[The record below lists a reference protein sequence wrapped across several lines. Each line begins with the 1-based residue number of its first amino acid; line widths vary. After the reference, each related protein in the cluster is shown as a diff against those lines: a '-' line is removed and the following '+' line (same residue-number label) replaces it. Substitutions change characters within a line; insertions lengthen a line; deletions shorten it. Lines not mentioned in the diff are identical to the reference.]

1 MFAVVHTIFAFLILG
16 TIAVAVVPLGLLL
29 FVLAFFMPQTS
40 KWLTYKIAQFWARI
54 VITLTGCSITAKGRE
69 HIPRKGPICI
79 ASNHCG
85 IFDIV
90 LLLAYLGRPFGF
102 VAKSE
107 LAFFPVINIWILL
120 LGGQYINRKNLRKSI
135 QTIGQGVEKMK
146 RGGVMIIFPE
156 GTRSK
161 GRGLLPFKAGSL
173 RIATEAG
180 APIVPSAI
188 AGSYE
193 VFEKTR
199 LIQRTAASITFCPVI
214 ETKDLLPEQRR
225 QALADRVRDA
235 IAAALSETMSADE
248 QGSTANHG

>member
-1 MFAVVHTIFAFLILG
+1 MFAVIHTVFAFLICG
-16 TIAVAVVPLGLLL
+16 AMAVAVVPPGLFL
-29 FVLAFFMPQTS
+29 FVLRFFMPQTS
-40 KWLTYKIAQFWARI
+40 KWLTCKIAQFWARL
-54 VITLTGCSITAKGRE
+54 VIKLTGCRITVKGRE
-69 HIPRKGPICI
+69 HIPRMGPVCI

-120 LGGQYINRKNLRKSI
+120 LGGQYINRNNMRKSVEA
-135 QTIGQGVEKMK
+135 IGLSVEKVK
-146 RGGVMIIFPE
+146 HGGVMIIFPE

-173 RIATEAG
+173 RLATEAG
-180 APIVPSAI
+180 APIVPVAI

-193 VFEKTR
+193 VFEKTH
-199 LIQRTAASITFCPVI
+199 LVQRTQVSITFCPVI
-214 ETKDLLPEQRR
+214 ETKDLPQGERR
-225 QALADRVRDA
+225 QVLADRVRDA
-235 IAAALSETMSADE
+235 IAAALAE
-248 QGSTANHG
+248 

>member
-1 MFAVVHTIFAFLILG
+1 MFAVVHTVFAFLIVG
-16 TIAVAVVPLGLLL
+16 VTAVAVVPFGIIL
-29 FVLAFFMPQTS
+29 FVLRLFIPQTA
-40 KWLTYKIAQFWARI
+40 KLFTYKIAQFWAHI
-54 VITLTGCSITAKGRE
+54 IIKLTGCRVTAKGRE
-69 HIPRKGPICI
+69 HIPRKGPVCI

-107 LAFFPVINIWILL
+107 LAFIPVINLWILL
-120 LGGQYINRKNLRKSI
+120 LGGQYINRKNIRKSI
-135 QTIGQGVEKMK
+135 KTIN
-146 RGGVMIIFPE
+146 RGGEKVKYGGAMIIFPE

-173 RIATEAG
+173 RLATEAG
-180 APIVPSAI
+180 APIVPVAI

-199 LIQRTAASITFCPVI
+199 MVQRTPVSITFCPVI
-214 ETKDLLPEQRR
+214 ETKDLPPEERR
-225 QALADRVRDA
+225 HVLSGRVRDM
-235 IAAALSETMSADE
+235 IAAALA
-248 QGSTANHG
+248 G

>member
-1 MFAVVHTIFAFLILG
+1 MFAVVHTVFAFFIVG
-16 TIAVAVVPLGLLL
+16 VTAVAVVPLGIIL
-29 FVLAFFMPQTS
+29 FVLRLFMPQTS
-40 KWLTYKIAQFWARI
+40 KLFTYKIAQFWSHL
-54 VITLTGCSITAKGRE
+54 VIKLTGCRVTAKGRE
-69 HIPRKGPICI
+69 HIPQKGPVCI

-107 LAFFPVINIWILL
+107 LAFIPVINIWILF
-120 LGGQYINRKNLRKSI
+120 LGGQYINRKNIRKSVK
-135 QTIGQGVEKMK
+135 TIG
-146 RGGVMIIFPE
+146 GGVKKVKHGGAMIIFPE

-173 RIATEAG
+173 RLATEAG
-180 APIVPSAI
+180 APIVPVAI

-199 LIQRTAASITFCPVI
+199 LVQRTQASITFCPVI
-214 ETKDLLPEQRR
+214 ETKNLPQEERR
-225 QALADRVRDA
+225 QVLADRVRDA
-235 IAAALSETMSADE
+235 VAAVLA
-248 QGSTANHG
+248 G